1 MIYADNQ
8 LKEKILKL
16 MDTFENEVIEFKE
29 ARSNSAF
36 IFKWRFRYTNCIFV
50 R

>member
-29 ARSNSAF
+29 AIILSMILEN
-36 IFKWRFRYTNCIFV
+36 IFLL
-50 R
+50 